1 MSASADIPKAWAVTQ
16 DLSVRTRIR
25 TYRPDGR
32 GGWLNATRNTPIGRR
47 PPRSPW
53 AVYLA
58 DDHGRYHALCFD
70 FDAHHSQEETIQAEQ
85 DARECAALLERH
97 GIGALTCVSGPSGG
111 RHVWTASLDGLDPAL
126 VSSIAM
132 GLKLML
138 PTLDPTPLLNPRT
151 GCARPP
157 YSPHRLGGASTPI
170 QGDIDRLLLPDSHE
184 DQWRSLEHT
193 IRIETAARANT
204 TRPTTD
210 GRRDRRGAP
219 VDRYGHPWIPG
230 RRREPS
236 RMIRSLIDTP
246 CLPGEDRSARMWR
259 ILIACAIGHWTL
271 KDVLVLA
278 DKPGM
283 AHARTR
289 RDPNGIEHK
298 RPIQGPGGT
307 LTVIR
312 DDWRRAVNAA
322 MRMRRRQGD
331 DPQWPAKADRTNT
344 IAAGVLRA
352 AMVRPERFARGGG
365 PADLR
370 VLAALCLYAVRAC
383 TTAIQADIRRLAIDT
398 GIGRET
404 ARCALKRLEHD
415 GWISQTSHAQSRE
428 ADTWK
433 IGGTATKD
441 DHFGHAR
448 SQMNMPPAQQR
459 DQLIR
464 RINLWLNICSHDA
477 FTGQPEWLHAGN
489 QYATHLLQESATHAA
504 PRIPLQALDGQARL
518 RGTLGRT
525 QARELLYERERLAWD
540 WWLSELAWMKAPA
553 AIHHHR
559 ETTLLPD
566 MLKGRFPA
574 MPRTPRRRVDWKQA
588 AARVLQWIELPAH
601 THAGDESP
609 RRTCTR
615 AE

>member
-58 DDHGRYHALCFD
+58 DEHGRYHALCFD

-111 RHVWTASLDGLDPAL
+111 RHVWAASLDGLEPAL

-157 YSPHRLGGASTPI
+157 YSPHRLGGTSTPI
-170 QGDIDRLLLPDSHE
+170 HGDIDRLLLPDSHE

-193 IRIETAARANT
+193 IRIETAARTNT
-204 TRPTTD
+204 ARPAAD
-210 GRRDRRGAP
+210 GGRDRRGAP

-236 RMIRSLIDTP
+236 RAIRALIDTP

-259 ILIACAIGHWTL
+259 ILTACAIAHWTL
-271 KDVLVLA
+271 KDVLALA
-278 DKPGM
+278 GKPGM

-312 DDWRRAVNAA
+312 DDWRRAVTAA
-322 MRMRRRQGD
+322 MRMRRNQGD
-331 DPQWPAKADRTNT
+331 DPQWLAKADRTNT

-383 TTAIQADIRRLAIDT
+383 TTTIQADIRRLAIDT

-415 GWISQTSHAQSRE
+415 GWISLASHAQGRE

-441 DHFGHAR
+441 GHFRHAR

-464 RINLWLNICSHDA
+464 RINLWLDICSHDA
-477 FTGQPEWLHAGN
+477 FAGQPEWLHAGN
-489 QYATHLLQESATHAA
+489 QYATHLLQESVTHAA

-553 AIHHHR
+553 ALRAHR

-566 MLKGRFPA
+566 TLKGRFPA
-574 MPRTPRRRVDWKQA
+574 MPRGARNRVDWARARRQA
-588 AARVLQWIELPAH
+588 ASWIPVN
-601 THAGDESP
+601 
-609 RRTCTR
+609 
-615 AE
+615 

>member
-58 DDHGRYHALCFD
+58 DEHGRYHALCFD

-111 RHVWTASLDGLDPAL
+111 RHVWAASLDGLEPAL
-126 VSSIAM
+126 VSSIAI

-138 PTLDPTPLLNPRT
+138 PTLDPTPLLNPTT

-236 RMIRSLIDTP
+236 RAIRALIDTP

-259 ILIACAIGHWTL
+259 ILTACAIAHWTL
-271 KDVLVLA
+271 KDVLALA

-312 DDWRRAVNAA
+312 DDWRRAVTAA
-322 MRMRRRQGD
+322 MRMRRDRGD
-331 DPQWPAKADRTNT
+331 DPQWPAQADRTNT
-344 IAAGVLRA
+344 IATGVLHA
-352 AMVRPERFARGGG
+352 AMSRPERFARGGG

-370 VLAALCLYAVRAC
+370 VLAALCLYAVQAC
-383 TTAIQADIRRLAIDT
+383 TDTIQADIRRLGIDT

-404 ARCALKRLEHD
+404 ARCALKRLERD
-415 GWISQTSHAQSRE
+415 GWIRLSDHAQGRE

-433 IGGTATKD
+433 IGGTATK
-441 DHFGHAR
+441 GELSRHAR
-448 SQMNMPPAQQR
+448 SQMNMPPARQR
-459 DQLIR
+459 DRLIR
-464 RINLWLNICSHDA
+464 RIGQWLIICSHDA
-477 FTGQPEWLHAGN
+477 FAGQPEWLHAGN
-489 QYATHLLQESATHAA
+489 QYATHILQAHAGSTA
-504 PRIPLQALDGQARL
+504 PRIPLQALDGQAWL
-518 RGTLGRT
+518 RGTLGRN
-525 QARELLYERERLAWD
+525 QARRNLYEMERLVWN
-540 WWLSELAWMKAPA
+540 WWLSELDWMKAPA
-553 AIHHHR
+553 TLHHRR
-559 ETTLLPD
+559 ETTILPD
-566 MLKGRFPA
+566 TLKGRFPA
-574 MPRTPRRRVDWKQA
+574 MPRGHRNRVDWTGARRQA
-588 AARVLQWIELPAH
+588 SSWLPA
-601 THAGDESP
+601 A
-609 RRTCTR
+609 
-615 AE
+615 

>member
-58 DDHGRYHALCFD
+58 DEHGRYHALCFD

-111 RHVWTASLDGLDPAL
+111 RHVWAASLDGLEPAL

-157 YSPHRLGGASTPI
+157 YSPHRLGGASTPVK
-170 QGDIDRLLLPDSHE
+170 GDIDRLLLPDSHE

-193 IRIETAARANT
+193 IRIETAARTNT
-204 TRPTTD
+204 ARPAAD
-210 GRRDRRGAP
+210 GGRDCRGAA

-236 RMIRSLIDTP
+236 RAIRSLIDTP

-259 ILIACAIGHWTL
+259 ILTACAIAHWTL
-271 KDVLVLA
+271 KDVLALA
-278 DKPGM
+278 GKPGM

-312 DDWRRAVNAA
+312 DDWRRAVTAA
-322 MRMRRRQGD
+322 MRMRRDRGD
-331 DPQWPAKADRTNT
+331 DPQWPAQADRTNT
-344 IAAGVLRA
+344 IATGVLHA
-352 AMVRPERFARGGG
+352 AMSRPERFARGGG

-370 VLAALCLYAVRAC
+370 VLAALCLYAVQAC
-383 TTAIQADIRRLAIDT
+383 TDTIQADIRRLGIDT

-404 ARCALKRLEHD
+404 ARCALKRLERD
-415 GWISQTSHAQSRE
+415 GWIRLSDHAQGRE

-433 IGGTATKD
+433 IGGTATK
-441 DHFGHAR
+441 GELSRHAR
-448 SQMNMPPAQQR
+448 SQMNMPPARQR
-459 DQLIR
+459 DRLIR
-464 RINLWLNICSHDA
+464 RIGQWLIICSHDA
-477 FTGQPEWLHAGN
+477 FAGQPEWLHAGN
-489 QYATHLLQESATHAA
+489 QYATHILQAHAGSTA
-504 PRIPLQALDGQARL
+504 PRIPLQALDGQAWL
-518 RGTLGRT
+518 RGTLGRN
-525 QARELLYERERLAWD
+525 QARRNLYEMERLVWN
-540 WWLSELAWMKAPA
+540 WWLSELDWMKAPA
-553 AIHHHR
+553 TLHHRR
-559 ETTLLPD
+559 ETTILPD
-566 MLKGRFPA
+566 TLKGRFPA
-574 MPRTPRRRVDWKQA
+574 MPRGHRNRVDWTGARRQA
-588 AARVLQWIELPAH
+588 SSWLPA
-601 THAGDESP
+601 A
-609 RRTCTR
+609 
-615 AE
+615 

>member
-1 MSASADIPKAWAVTQ
+1 M
-16 DLSVRTRIR
+16 
-25 TYRPDGR
+25 
-32 GGWLNATRNTPIGRR
+32 
-47 PPRSPW
+47 
-53 AVYLA
+53 YLA
-58 DDHGRYHALCFD
+58 DEHGRYHALCFD

-111 RHVWTASLDGLDPAL
+111 RHVWAASLDGLEPAL
-126 VSSIAM
+126 VSSIAI

-138 PTLDPTPLLNPRT
+138 PTLDPTPLLNPTT

-193 IRIETAARANT
+193 IRIETTARTNT
-204 TRPTTD
+204 ARPTPD
-210 GRRDRRGAP
+210 GRRDRRDTA

-236 RMIRSLIDTP
+236 RAIRALIDNP

-259 ILIACAIGHWTL
+259 ILTACAIAHWTL
-271 KDVLVLA
+271 KDVLALA

-312 DDWRRAVNAA
+312 DDWRRAVTAA
-322 MRMRRRQGD
+322 MRMRRDRGD
-331 DPQWPAKADRTNT
+331 DPQWPAQADRTNT
-344 IAAGVLRA
+344 IATGVLHA
-352 AMVRPERFARGGG
+352 AMSRPERFARGGG

-370 VLAALCLYAVRAC
+370 VLAALCLYAVQAC
-383 TTAIQADIRRLAIDT
+383 TDTIQADIRRLGIDT

-404 ARCALKRLEHD
+404 ARCALKRLERD
-415 GWISQTSHAQSRE
+415 GWIRLSDHAQGRE

-433 IGGTATKD
+433 IGGTATK
-441 DHFGHAR
+441 GELSRHAR
-448 SQMNMPPAQQR
+448 SQMNMPPARQR
-459 DQLIR
+459 DRLIR
-464 RINLWLNICSHDA
+464 RIGQWLIICSHDA
-477 FTGQPEWLHAGN
+477 FAGQPEWLHAGN
-489 QYATHLLQESATHAA
+489 QYATHILQAHAGSTA
-504 PRIPLQALDGQARL
+504 PRIPLQALDGQAWL
-518 RGTLGRT
+518 RGTLGRN
-525 QARELLYERERLAWD
+525 QARRNLYEMERLVWN
-540 WWLSELAWMKAPA
+540 WWLSELDWMKAPA
-553 AIHHHR
+553 TLHHRR
-559 ETTLLPD
+559 ETTILPD
-566 MLKGRFPA
+566 TLKGRFPA
-574 MPRTPRRRVDWKQA
+574 MPRGHRNRVDWTGARRQA
-588 AARVLQWIELPAH
+588 SSWLPA
-601 THAGDESP
+601 A
-609 RRTCTR
+609 
-615 AE
+615 

>member
-70 FDAHHSQEETIQAEQ
+70 FDAHHSQEETVQAER
-85 DARECAALLERH
+85 DASECAALLERH

-111 RHVWTASLDGLDPAL
+111 RHVWAASLDGLDPAL
-126 VSSIAM
+126 VSSIAI

-138 PTLDPTPLLNPRT
+138 PTLDPTPLLNPTT

-193 IRIETAARANT
+193 IRIETTARTNT
-204 TRPTTD
+204 ARPTTD
-210 GRRDRRGAP
+210 ESRGLRDTA

-236 RMIRSLIDTP
+236 RAIRALIDNP

-259 ILIACAIGHWTL
+259 ILTACAIAHWTL
-271 KDVLVLA
+271 KDVLALA

-289 RDPNGIEHK
+289 RDPNGIEHP
-298 RPIQGPGGT
+298 RPLQGAGGT
-307 LTVIR
+307 LTVIC
-312 DDWRRAVNAA
+312 DDWRRAVTAA
-322 MRMRRRQGD
+322 MRMRRDRGD

-344 IAAGVLRA
+344 IATGVLHA
-352 AMVRPERFARGGG
+352 AMSRPERFARGGG

-370 VLAALCLYAVRAC
+370 VLAALCLYAVQAC
-383 TTAIQADIRRLAIDT
+383 TDTIQADIRRLGIDT

-404 ARCALKRLEHD
+404 ARCALKRLERD
-415 GWISQTSHAQSRE
+415 GWIRLSDHAQGRE

-433 IGGTATKD
+433 IGGTATK
-441 DHFGHAR
+441 GELSRHAR
-448 SQMNMPPAQQR
+448 SQMNMPPARQR
-459 DQLIR
+459 DRLIQ
-464 RINLWLNICSHDA
+464 RIGQWLIICSHDA
-477 FTGQPEWLHAGN
+477 FAGQPEWLHAGN
-489 QYATHLLQESATHAA
+489 QYATHILQAHAGSTA

-518 RGTLGRT
+518 RGTLGRN
-525 QARELLYERERLAWD
+525 QARRNLYEMERLVWN
-540 WWLSELAWMKAPA
+540 WWLSELDWMKAPA
-553 AIHHHR
+553 TLHHRR
-559 ETTLLPD
+559 ETTILPD
-566 MLKGRFPA
+566 TLKGRFPA
-574 MPRTPRRRVDWKQA
+574 MPRGHRNRVDWTGARRQA
-588 AARVLQWIELPAH
+588 SSWLPA
-601 THAGDESP
+601 A
-609 RRTCTR
+609 
-615 AE
+615 

>member
-58 DDHGRYHALCFD
+58 DEHGRYHALCFD

-111 RHVWTASLDGLDPAL
+111 RHVWAASLDGLEPAL

-157 YSPHRLGGASTPI
+157 YSPHRLGGASTPVK
-170 QGDIDRLLLPDSHE
+170 GDIDRLLLPDSHE

-193 IRIETAARANT
+193 IRIETAARTNT
-204 TRPTTD
+204 ARPAAD
-210 GRRDRRGAP
+210 GGRDCRGAA

-236 RMIRSLIDTP
+236 RAIRSLIDTP

-259 ILIACAIGHWTL
+259 ILTACAIAHWTL
-271 KDVLVLA
+271 KDVLALA
-278 DKPGM
+278 GKPGM

-312 DDWRRAVNAA
+312 DDWRRAVTAA
-322 MRMRRRQGD
+322 MRMRRNQGD
-331 DPQWPAKADRTNT
+331 DPQWPAKADHANA
-344 IAAGVLRA
+344 IAAGVLCA

-383 TTAIQADIRRLAIDT
+383 ATAIQADIRRLAIDT

-404 ARCALKRLEHD
+404 ARCALKRLERD
-415 GWISQTSHAQSRE
+415 GWISQTSHAQGRE

-433 IGGTATKD
+433 IGGTATEPAR
-441 DHFGHAR
+441 FRHAR
-448 SQMNMPPAQQR
+448 SQMNMPPARQR
-459 DQLIR
+459 RDELIR
-464 RINLWLNICSHDA
+464 RINLWLRICSHDA
-477 FTGQPEWLHAGN
+477 FAGQPEWLHAGN
-489 QYATHLLQESATHAA
+489 QYATHLLLDHSDRTAA
-504 PRIPLQALDGQARL
+504 RIPLQALDGQARL
-518 RGTLGRT
+518 RGTFGRT
-525 QARELLYERERLAWD
+525 QAKELLYERERLAWD

-553 AIHHHR
+553 ALRAHR

-566 MLKGRFPA
+566 TLKGRFPA
-574 MPRTPRRRVDWKQA
+574 MPRGNRNRVDWAQARRQA
-588 AARVLQWIELPAH
+588 ASWIPVN
-601 THAGDESP
+601 
-609 RRTCTR
+609 
-615 AE
+615 

>member
-1 MSASADIPKAWAVTQ
+1 M
-16 DLSVRTRIR
+16 
-25 TYRPDGR
+25 
-32 GGWLNATRNTPIGRR
+32 
-47 PPRSPW
+47 
-53 AVYLA
+53 YLA

>member
-1 MSASADIPKAWAVTQ
+1 MSASADIPKAWAITQ

-58 DDHGRYHALCFD
+58 DEHGRYHALCFD

-111 RHVWTASLDGLDPAL
+111 RHVWAASLDGLDPAL

-259 ILIACAIGHWTL
+259 IMTACVIAHWTL
-271 KDVLVLA
+271 KDVLALA

-344 IAAGVLRA
+344 IAAGVLHA
-352 AMVRPERFARGGG
+352 AMARPERFARGGG

-370 VLAALCLYAVRAC
+370 VLAALCLYAVQAC
-383 TTAIQADIRRLAIDT
+383 TDTIQADIRRLGIDT

-404 ARCALKRLEHD
+404 ARCALKRLERD
-415 GWISQTSHAQSRE
+415 GWIRLSDHAQGRE

-433 IGGTATKD
+433 IGGTATK
-441 DHFGHAR
+441 GELSRHAR
-448 SQMNMPPAQQR
+448 SQMNMPPARQR
-459 DQLIR
+459 DRLIR
-464 RINLWLNICSHDA
+464 RIGQWLIICSHDA
-477 FTGQPEWLHAGN
+477 FAGQPEWLHAGN
-489 QYATHLLQESATHAA
+489 QYATHILQAHAGSTA
-504 PRIPLQALDGQARL
+504 PRIPLQALDGQAWL
-518 RGTLGRT
+518 RGTLGRN
-525 QARELLYERERLAWD
+525 QGRRNLYEMERLVWN
-540 WWLSELAWMKAPA
+540 WWLSELDWMKAPA
-553 AIHHHR
+553 TLHHRR
-559 ETTLLPD
+559 ETTILPD
-566 MLKGRFPA
+566 TLKGRFPA
-574 MPRTPRRRVDWKQA
+574 MPRGHRNRVDWTGARRQA
-588 AARVLQWIELPAH
+588 SSWLPA
-601 THAGDESP
+601 A
-609 RRTCTR
+609 
-615 AE
+615 